1 MSWKFLASCD
11 IVQLTLMEFAI
22 IILIV
27 RKKQSLTILHRLGK
41 IVQEKFRKGN
51 ELWKSHFAVLM
62 TV

>member
-1 MSWKFLASCD
+1 MSYEYLTSRD
-11 IVQLTLMEFAI
+11 IVQLTLVEFDI